1 MIMNAQPTLEYP
13 YKILHAAET
22 IQGGV
27 ATYLE
32 TLDKTSPHDNHYLIP
47 GNQRDCLAIDGS
59 KLLLFKGDGRISRAT
74 HLFRVLHKALKQD
87 RYDLI
92 HLHSSLAGY
101 LFVLRRL
108 MLLRNPPAIY
118 CAHGWSFLRQT
129 SLLENLAS
137 KSLDLL
143 TGMLSDGIIHIS
155 RTEQQ
160 RAAFI
165 PNANQ
170 AIIYNPVDPHYLSG
184 FPRHGNKS
192 SNTVLFVGRL
202 DHQKGF
208 DLLYRAFT
216 SPLLK
221 DFRLLVAGSAVLEGC
236 EYVATDNIQFLGWQ
250 DKNSLS
256 ELYEQ
261 AALTIMPSRWEGFGL
276 VAIESLAKGTPVLV
290 NQTGSLPEIVAP
302 VGLVADLSSEE
313 TLIRH
318 IKSALSTETARSPEE
333 LHDFVRQR
341 FAPDRFAREL
351 SAFYARTLRLTV

>member
-1 MIMNAQPTLEYP
+1 MNAQPNQKYKL
-13 YKILHAAET
+13 KILHVAET

-47 GNQRDCLAIDGS
+47 GSQRACLSIDGT

-74 HLFRVLHKALKQD
+74 HLFRALHKALKQY

-101 LFVLRRL
+101 IFVLRRL
-108 MLLRNPPAIY
+108 MLLRSPPAIY

-129 SLLENLAS
+129 SRMENLAS
-137 KSLDLL
+137 RSLDLL
-143 TGMLSDGIIHIS
+143 TGMFSDGIIHIS

-170 AIIYNPVDPHYLSG
+170 AIIYNPIDPHYLSS
-184 FPRHGNKS
+184 FPRSGNKS
-192 SNTVLFVGRL
+192 DNTVLFVGRL

-216 SPLLK
+216 SPSLK
-221 DFRLLVAGSAVLEGC
+221 DFQLLVAGSAVLEGC

-250 DKNSLS
+250 DKDSLS
-256 ELYEQ
+256 ELYER
-261 AALTIMPSRWEGFGL
+261 ATLTIMPSRWEGFGL

-302 VGLVADLSSEE
+302 VGLVADLSSAER
-313 TLIRH
+313 LITH
-318 IKSALSTETARSPEE
+318 IKSALSIGATRSPEE
-333 LHDFVRQR
+333 LRDFVRQR
-341 FAPDRFAREL
+341 FAPDRFALEL
-351 SAFYARTLRLTV
+351 TAFYARTLRLVA

>member
-1 MIMNAQPTLEYP
+1 MNELSLRTL
-13 YKILHAAET
+13 KILHVAET

-32 TLDKTSPHDNHYLIP
+32 TLDKTSPHDNQYLIP
-47 GNQRDCLAIDGS
+47 GSHRECIAIDS
-59 KLLLFKGDGRISRAT
+59 AKLLLFNGNGRVSRAA
-74 HLFRVLHKALKQD
+74 HLFQVLHKVLKLE

-101 LFVLRRL
+101 VFVLRRL
-108 MLLRNPPAIY
+108 MLLKNPPAIY
-118 CAHGWSFLRQT
+118 CAHGWSFLRET
-129 SLLENLAS
+129 SRLENLAS
-137 KSLDLL
+137 RSLDFL

-170 AIIYNPVDPHYLSG
+170 VIIYNPVDPHYLSG
-184 FPRHGNKS
+184 LPWQGHKLDR
-192 SNTVLFVGRL
+192 TVLFVGRL
-202 DHQKGF
+202 DRQKGF
-208 DLLYRAFT
+208 DLLYRAFK
-216 SPLLK
+216 SPSLR
-221 DFRLLVAGSAVLEGC
+221 DVQLLVAGSAVLEGRK
-236 EYVATDNIQFLGWQ
+236 YIATDNIRFLGWQ
-250 DKNSLS
+250 DKNALA
-256 ELYEQ
+256 ELYER
-261 AALTIMPSRWEGFGL
+261 ATLTIMPSRWEGFGL

-318 IKSALSTETARSPEE
+318 IKSALSTGTTRSPEE
-333 LHDFVRQR
+333 LRAFVCQR

-351 SAFYARTLRLTV
+351 SAFYSHTLGLTA

>member
-1 MIMNAQPTLEYP
+1 MNELSLRTL
-13 YKILHAAET
+13 KILHVAET

-32 TLDKTSPHDNHYLIP
+32 TLDKTSSHDNRYLIP
-47 GNQRDCLAIDGS
+47 SSQRECIAIDNS
-59 KLLLFKGDGRISRAT
+59 QLQLFKGEGRISRAT
-74 HLFRVLHKALKQD
+74 HLFQALHKALKQD

-101 LFVLRRL
+101 IFVLRRL

-118 CAHGWSFLRQT
+118 CAHGWSFLRET
-129 SLLENLAS
+129 SRMENLAS
-137 KSLDLL
+137 RSLDLL

-165 PNANQ
+165 PNSNQ

-184 FPRHGNKS
+184 LPWQGRKLNS
-192 SNTVLFVGRL
+192 TVLFVGRL
-202 DHQKGF
+202 DRQKGF

-216 SPLLK
+216 SPSLR
-221 DFRLLVAGSAVLEGC
+221 DVQLLVAGSSVLEGR
-236 EYVATDNIQFLGWQ
+236 EYVATDNIHFLGWQ

-256 ELYEQ
+256 ELYER
-261 AALTIMPSRWEGFGL
+261 ATLTIMPSRWEGFGL

-313 TLIRH
+313 TLISH
-318 IKSALSTETARSPEE
+318 IKSALSTGATRPPEE
-333 LHDFVRQR
+333 LRDFVRQR

-351 SAFYARTLRLTV
+351 SAFYARTLRLTA